1 MYDGLEIF
9 SYVIQRLFKISS
21 SFRGQKIN
29 YEDNRCYVVAV
40 VCFRFLLD
48 FSNWIPVFKI
58 YQCYVPSINLL
69 ALLVHKKKIFKY

>member
-40 VCFRFLLD
+40 VCFR
-48 FSNWIPVFKI
+48 
-58 YQCYVPSINLL
+58 
-69 ALLVHKKKIFKY
+69 